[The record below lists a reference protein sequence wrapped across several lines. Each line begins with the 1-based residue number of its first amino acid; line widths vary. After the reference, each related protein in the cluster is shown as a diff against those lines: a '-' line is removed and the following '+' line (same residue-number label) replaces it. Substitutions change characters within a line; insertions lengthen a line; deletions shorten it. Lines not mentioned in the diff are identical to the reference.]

1 MPDGTY
7 AHSCVAARVD
17 VVCGAV
23 NATAVAPRKARASFM
38 IAVGACARSRR
49 SVVGSRRS
57 SVVASR
63 RPSRASSSSRWR
75 RTAPANSGQRGAT
88 ARKLQYARGV
98 RMGIRTYRCANSR
111 ASHGNCGCFGAVSP
125 SRAARA
131 FLVAVKLV
139 QTGDEPL
146 GTTNKIVRDSGTH
159 GSWSM
164 RCNTARGPAPRWWAT
179 NLRCR
184 VLRASRAERQG
195 QA

>member
-63 RPSRASSSSRWR
+63 LPSREVKFAVAADSAREQR
-75 RTAPANSGQRGAT
+75 AARCDGPQTAVR
-88 ARKLQYARGV
+88 ARSAHGHPYVPLR
-98 RMGIRTYRCANSR
+98 SPR
-111 ASHGNCGCFGAVSP
+111 ASHGTMRALEQRNGKQSCAAFFARCFRS
-125 SRAARA
+125 
-131 FLVAVKLV
+131 LVAVKLV
-139 QTGDEPL
+139 QKGDEPL
-146 GTTNKIVRDSGTH
+146 GTTNKAVRDSGTH

-164 RCNTARGPAPRWWAT
+164 RCQQMREPCSA
-179 NLRCR
+179 
-184 VLRASRAERQG
+184 VG
-195 QA
+195 QRT